1 MTDRD
6 VRWVPRN
13 AGATRSP
20 EDLRFTGDPAGVCIC
35 RGIRRRLV
43 EQDPPLLWGRRQ
55 PGTALL
61 ARLILAE
68 TLEDPEPPA
77 SLVSAFADEVV
88 GRLPERRF
96 ELTGADVLAWVQ
108 WLGTAQEDDLREE
121 QDPAHY
127 DPLGD
132 DADDD
137 DDGPAWA
144 PLSEAGQ
151 GVAEGFELAERA
163 LSDNASHRGGNADP
177 LGDAFSGEVE
187 SDRGG
192 ITYGD
197 PDVADPDASRGES

>member
-1 MTDRD
+1 MTDLD
-6 VRWVPRN
+6 VPGVPRDPS
-13 AGATRSP
+13 ASRSP
-20 EDLRFTGDPAGVCIC
+20 ENLRFTGDPAGVCIS

-43 EQDPPLLWGRRQ
+43 EQHPPLLWGRRE
-55 PGTALL
+55 PGTAPL

-68 TLEDPEPPA
+68 ALEDPEPPT

-88 GRLPERRF
+88 GRLPEGRF

-108 WLGTAQEDDLREE
+108 WLGTAQADDLREE
-121 QDPAHY
+121 QDLAHY

-132 DADDD
+132 DDADD

-177 LGDAFSGEVE
+177 LRDAFSGEVE
-187 SDRGG
+187 SDRTG
-192 ITYGD
+192 IAYGD
-197 PDVADPDASRGES
+197 PDVADPDGSRRES